1 MTLKCVAKLKE
12 KLTWDLKMTSEV
24 SLIFMRA
31 VESLKI
37 CTLIGS
43 FCPIYTKIQMKK
55 YRRVMPR
62 DNEE

>member
-37 CTLIGS
+37 CTLIES
-43 FCPIYTKIQMKK
+43 FCPIYTKI
-55 YRRVMPR
+55 
-62 DNEE
+62 

>member
-43 FCPIYTKIQMKK
+43 FCPIYTKI
-55 YRRVMPR
+55 
-62 DNEE
+62 